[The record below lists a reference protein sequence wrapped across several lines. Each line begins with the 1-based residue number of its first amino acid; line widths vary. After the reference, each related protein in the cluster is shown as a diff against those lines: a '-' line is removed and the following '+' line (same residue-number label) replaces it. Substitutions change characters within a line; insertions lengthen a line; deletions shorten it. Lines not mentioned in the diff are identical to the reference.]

1 MKSIGQI
8 ISHYRKEAGLSQIA
22 LSKKL
27 KDLGVE
33 VSSKSISAWEHGR
46 SEPSVETF
54 LYICRIL
61 GIWDCIEVCFGSN
74 PGDPLSVLNVDGKD
88 MVISFIEMLRHSSQ
102 YLKPE
107 HAPTNVSAALAPAA
121 TRHLRLYNVTA
132 STGTGSFLDSDSYT
146 TLESD
151 VKKAGS
157 ADFAVTMSDDSMEPL
172 FHSHEMVLVHQQDTL
187 EAETSGSLRST
198 AASVSE
204 SSKATGAEFPWYRQP
219 PSTVRS
225 RSAPESTPSGSS
237 GRCSRGSSAGAQA
250 FFCTVPWRRT
260 GTGTPAPFHSPVLIH
275 RGQSWQETLL
285 SPCGTQ

>member
-121 TRHLRLYNVTA
+121 TRHLTTRWSWSISRTRWRRRHRDLCAQRQHLYQKVQKRQERSFPGIANPQVPSDPDPPRNRL
-132 STGTGSFLDSDSYT
+132 LPD
-146 TLESD
+146 
-151 VKKAGS
+151 
-157 ADFAVTMSDDSMEPL
+157 
-172 FHSHEMVLVHQQDTL
+172 
-187 EAETSGSLRST
+187 LR
-198 AASVSE
+198 E
-204 SSKATGAEFPWYRQP
+204 G
-219 PSTVRS
+219 
-225 RSAPESTPSGSS
+225 APEE
-237 GRCSRGSSAGAQA
+237 
-250 FFCTVPWRRT
+250 V
-260 GTGTPAPFHSPVLIH
+260 APEP
-275 RGQSWQETLL
+275 
-285 SPCGTQ
+285 

>member
-8 ISHYRKEAGLSQIA
+8 ISPYRKEAGLSQIA

-146 TLESD
+146 TLEGD
-151 VKKAGS
+151 VKKAG
-157 ADFAVTMSDDSMEPL
+157 ECRL
-172 FHSHEMVLVHQQDTL
+172 CRHHE
-187 EAETSGSLRST
+187 
-198 AASVSE
+198 
-204 SSKATGAEFPWYRQP
+204 
-219 PSTVRS
+219 
-225 RSAPESTPSGSS
+225 
-237 GRCSRGSSAGAQA
+237 
-250 FFCTVPWRRT
+250 
-260 GTGTPAPFHSPVLIH
+260 
-275 RGQSWQETLL
+275 
-285 SPCGTQ
+285 